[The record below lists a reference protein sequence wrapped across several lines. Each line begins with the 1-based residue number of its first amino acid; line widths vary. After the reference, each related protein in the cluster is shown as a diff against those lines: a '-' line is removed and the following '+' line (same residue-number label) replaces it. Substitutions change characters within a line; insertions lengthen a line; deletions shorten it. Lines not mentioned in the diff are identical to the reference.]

1 MGSVGCLSMLLDYV
15 KRRAK
20 RILADQGYL
29 DRFYPHSMLTLT
41 IQMAVAYNETEK
53 FARIWCGSDSNIVG
67 EVVAVK
73 EIFEAEN
80 KDDMTWM
87 AELIANKHVAEN
99 IDRLAYIVFTV
110 KR

>member
-1 MGSVGCLSMLLDYV
+1 MTLLLDYV

-20 RILADQGYL
+20 RILANQGYL
-29 DRFYPHSMLTLT
+29 DRFYPHSMLTLA
-41 IQMAVAYNETEK
+41 IQMVVAYNETEK
-53 FARIWCGSDSNIVG
+53 FTKIWCGSDSN
-67 EVVAVK
+67 VVEEITAVK
-73 EIFEAEN
+73 EIFEVEN

-87 AELIANKHVAEN
+87 VELIANKYTAEN